1 MSEMNSLC
9 VNDIVEEISGVLSK
23 HLSSAAQVMNK
34 IQEEK
39 KGLETI
45 LLEIPYVKQLK
56 DENEKLVE
64 ENKELKELLRNCS
77 KYNNGDSKKNE
88 EKHILAI
95 NQLMKT
101 LKKDG
106 KLLITLWAFESDNY
120 SKKKKFNKGHNFIKF
135 DKNERYYYIYDES
148 MLIKMLKNIN
158 YIYNY
163 YWERGNWNII
173 FEK

>member
-88 EKHILAI
+88 EKHILLEVSEKDVKSSADII
-95 NQLMKT
+95 NEE
-101 LKKDG
+101 
-106 KLLITLWAFESDNY
+106 I
-120 SKKKKFNKGHNFIKF
+120 
-135 DKNERYYYIYDES
+135 DE
-148 MLIKMLKNIN
+148 
-158 YIYNY
+158 
-163 YWERGNWNII
+163 
-173 FEK
+173 